1 MPPPTQR
8 GAGELPLFVRP
19 NSLPTMRPTITPP
32 ARSNARA
39 APTLVGSPYGSPRIA
54 PTADED
60 FKRRAVTARE
70 AAAVASDA
78 RAAALRMAAEA
89 DEAEELLRDAL
100 HAVQDEGQ
108 DENLVRRG
116 AP

>member
-1 MPPPTQR
+1 
-8 GAGELPLFVRP
+8 
-19 NSLPTMRPTITPP
+19 MRPTITPP
-32 ARSNARA
+32 ARSNTRA

-60 FKRRAVTARE
+60 FKRRARTARE

-78 RAAALRMAAEA
+78 RAAALRMAAESDEAEEAALRMAAEA

-108 DENLVRRG
+108 DENLVR
-116 AP
+116 